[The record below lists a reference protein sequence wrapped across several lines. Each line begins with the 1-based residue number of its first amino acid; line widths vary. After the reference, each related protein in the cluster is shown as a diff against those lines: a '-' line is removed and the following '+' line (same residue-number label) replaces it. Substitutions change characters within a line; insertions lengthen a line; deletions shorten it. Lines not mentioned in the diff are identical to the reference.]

1 MKVSLVLTI
10 LLLLVVA
17 WFVIQSAVMIF
28 QEFFR
33 SHSDHTRQ
41 LQTPSNTDSF

>member
-17 WFVIQSAVMIF
+17 WFVIQSVVMIF
-28 QEFFR
+28 KEFSS
-33 SHSDHTRQ
+33 SHSDHPRK
-41 LQTPSNTDSF
+41 LQTPSRTDSF